1 MVPTLNTSIYEVI
14 FINTY
19 SYPTD
24 NKMAPVISGALSV
37 DRRAVHDPIPVSLGC
52 KSLAPL
58 VEYAMSCEVI

>member
-1 MVPTLNTSIYEVI
+1 MVPTLNISIYEVI

-37 DRRAVHDPIPVSLGC
+37 DRRAFHTPSDAC
-52 KSLAPL
+52 LAG
-58 VEYAMSCEVI
+58 I